1 MPARSSTRTGP
12 YRQTNPSLRAYDEA
26 YLHPDALRHYGPAPS
41 PPMRAEMVFRLVQ
54 REGLS
59 QSDAAKRLGVTRAAV
74 SQYLSRKRGAGEV
87 QISNELDTIIDRWAL
102 AVVTGE
108 SDINLCDVCQ
118 CALKKF

>member
-1 MPARSSTRTGP
+1 MHCDTMVR
-12 YRQTNPSLRAYDEA
+12 NL
-26 YLHPDALRHYGPAPS
+26 L
-41 PPMRAEMVFRLVQ
+41 PPMRAEMVSRLVQ
-54 REGLS
+54 RQGLS

-74 SQYLSRKRGAGEV
+74 SQYMSKKRGAGECD
-87 QISNELDTIIDRWAL
+87 ISMELDSLIDRWAI

>member
-1 MPARSSTRTGP
+1 
-12 YRQTNPSLRAYDEA
+12 
-26 YLHPDALRHYGPAPS
+26 
-41 PPMRAEMVFRLVQ
+41 MVFRLVQ

-59 QSDAAKRLGVTRAAV
+59 QSDAARRVGVTRAAV
-74 SQYLSRKRGAGEV
+74 SQYMSRKRGVSDV
-87 QISNELDTIIDRWAL
+87 QITNELDSMIDRWAL

>member
-1 MPARSSTRTGP
+1 MVR
-12 YRQTNPSLRAYDEA
+12 NL
-26 YLHPDALRHYGPAPS
+26 L
-41 PPMRAEMVFRLVQ
+41 PPMRAEMVSRLVQ
-54 REGLS
+54 KQGLS

-74 SQYLSRKRGAGEV
+74 SQYMSKKRGVSEV
-87 QISNELDTIIDRWAL
+87 QISNELDSMIDRWAL

>member
-1 MPARSSTRTGP
+1 MHCDTMVR
-12 YRQTNPSLRAYDEA
+12 NL
-26 YLHPDALRHYGPAPS
+26 L
-41 PPMRAEMVFRLVQ
+41 PPMRAEMVFRLIQ
-54 REGLS
+54 RKGLS

-74 SQYLSRKRGAGEV
+74 SQYMSRKRGAGEV
-87 QISNELDTIIDRWAL
+87 QISNELDSIIDRWAL

>member
-1 MPARSSTRTGP
+1 MTKHTCTLMNCDTMVR
-12 YRQTNPSLRAYDEA
+12 NL
-26 YLHPDALRHYGPAPS
+26 L
-41 PPMRAEMVFRLVQ
+41 PPMRAEMVSRLVQ
-54 REGLS
+54 KQGLS

-74 SQYLSRKRGAGEV
+74 SQYMSKKRGVSEG
-87 QISNELDTIIDRWAL
+87 QISNELDSLIDRWAL

>member
-1 MPARSSTRTGP
+1 MTKHTCTLMHCDTMVR
-12 YRQTNPSLRAYDEA
+12 NL
-26 YLHPDALRHYGPAPS
+26 L

-54 REGLS
+54 RQGLS

-74 SQYLSRKRGAGEV
+74 SQYMSRKRGAGEV
-87 QISNELDTIIDRWAL
+87 QISSELDNIIDRWAL

>member
-1 MPARSSTRTGP
+1 MVR
-12 YRQTNPSLRAYDEA
+12 NIL
-26 YLHPDALRHYGPAPS
+26 

-59 QSDAAKRLGVTRAAV
+59 QSDTAKRLGVTRAAV
-74 SQYLSRKRGAGEV
+74 SQYISRKRGVSDV
-87 QISNELDTIIDRWAL
+87 QITNELDSMIDRWAL

>member
-1 MPARSSTRTGP
+1 MHCDTMVR
-12 YRQTNPSLRAYDEA
+12 NFL
-26 YLHPDALRHYGPAPS
+26 

-59 QSDAAKRLGVTRAAV
+59 QSDAAKRVGVTRAAV
-74 SQYLSRKRGAGEV
+74 SQYMSRKRGASDV
-87 QISNELDTIIDRWAL
+87 QITNELDSMIDRWAL

>member
-1 MPARSSTRTGP
+1 
-12 YRQTNPSLRAYDEA
+12 
-26 YLHPDALRHYGPAPS
+26 
-41 PPMRAEMVFRLVQ
+41 MRAEMVFRLVQ

-74 SQYLSRKRGAGEV
+74 SQYISRKRGVSEV
-87 QISNELDTIIDRWAL
+87 QITNELDMMIDRWAL

>member
-1 MPARSSTRTGP
+1 MHCDTMVR
-12 YRQTNPSLRAYDEA
+12 NL
-26 YLHPDALRHYGPAPS
+26 L
-41 PPMRAEMVFRLVQ
+41 PPMRAEMVSRLVQ
-54 REGLS
+54 KQGLS

-74 SQYLSRKRGAGEV
+74 SQYMSKKRGVSEA
-87 QISNELDTIIDRWAL
+87 QISNELDSLIDRWAL

>member
-1 MPARSSTRTGP
+1 MVR
-12 YRQTNPSLRAYDEA
+12 NL
-26 YLHPDALRHYGPAPS
+26 L

-54 REGLS
+54 RQGLS

-87 QISNELDTIIDRWAL
+87 QISNELDSIIDRWAR
-102 AVVTGE
+102 AVITGE

>member
-1 MPARSSTRTGP
+1 MHCDTMVR
-12 YRQTNPSLRAYDEA
+12 NIL
-26 YLHPDALRHYGPAPS
+26 

-59 QSDAAKRLGVTRAAV
+59 QSDTAKRLGVTRAAV
-74 SQYLSRKRGAGEV
+74 SQYMSRKRGVSEV
-87 QISNELDTIIDRWAL
+87 QITNELDSMIDRWAL